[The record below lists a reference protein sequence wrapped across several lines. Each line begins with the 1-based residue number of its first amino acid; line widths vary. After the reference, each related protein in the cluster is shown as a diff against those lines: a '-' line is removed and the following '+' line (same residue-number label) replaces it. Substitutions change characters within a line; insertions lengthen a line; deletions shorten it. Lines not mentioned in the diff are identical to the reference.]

1 VAAYA
6 EAALDFRLYG
16 VLEFHVRLQALRRRV
31 WYAAVAAN
39 AATGSVREQ
48 TAAETAEANRQLAAP
63 PEEPGEPLLVVATG
77 GWVGTGKSTVS
88 QAAARILGAPRLEV
102 DRVSASL
109 IHDPPVEPIRSG
121 GHWEHEAD
129 WERHFAPG
137 FTEAVYAELFRQ
149 ARLVTE
155 SGRSVVL
162 DGCFARQP
170 LRDAAR
176 RMADEGGARF
186 VFLECRLDRDLHR
199 RRIAERERQLG
210 TKPGTWTALTSRSEQ
225 LWEPATELDAK
236 EHHVIDTSLDPSQ
249 TYARVEELLA
259 GFQGGESVTERVS
272 DVRCPTT
279 AEEESGE

>member
-16 VLEFHVRLQALRRRV
+16 VLDFHVRLQTLRRRV
-31 WYAAVAAN
+31 WYAAVAAS
-39 AATGSVREQ
+39 AAAGSVREQ
-48 TAAETAEANRQLAAP
+48 AAAETAEADRQLNAP
-63 PEEPGEPLLVVATG
+63 PERRREPLLVVATG

-88 QAAARILGAPRLEV
+88 RAAARILGAPRLEV

-137 FTEAVYAELFRQ
+137 FTDAVYAELFRQ
-149 ARLVTE
+149 AHLVTE

-176 RMADEGGARF
+176 RMAEEGGARF
-186 VFLECRLDRDLHR
+186 VFLECRLDRGLHR
-199 RRIAERERQLG
+199 RRIAERERNRG
-210 TKPGTWTALTSRSEQ
+210 SDPGTWTALTSRSEQ
-225 LWEPATELDAK
+225 LWEPTTELDARD
-236 EHHVIDTSLDPSQ
+236 HRAIDTSLAPSQ
-249 TYARVEELLA
+249 TRARVEELLA
-259 GFQGGESVTERVS
+259 GFRGEGPGTDRV
-272 DVRCPTT
+272 CT
-279 AEEESGE
+279 AKAKEAGVD